1 MNEETDPIQ
10 NLLAQRA
17 ERIAY
22 LIAGHLRQTLSEGE
36 KDELDE
42 WISSDDKNQRLFEE
56 MVSPYLLEQNLK
68 EYDKP
73 DEAAALKRIKEK
85 LRFSTPVPTI
95 QPNKKRMLLRW
106 SIAASVI
113 VLTGLAIYF
122 VTQQPNNTT
131 ETTEGSKPDI
141 AAGGNRA
148 TLTLADGSTIDL
160 ATAKNGLMSS
170 SDGPDVLKTAEGQIS
185 YEEGKETTGKG
196 SHVLST
202 PAGGQYAVTLPDGTR
217 VWLNA
222 RSSLKYPVVFDERER
237 IVELEGEGY
246 FEVAPSNSPQGGGQ
260 TKIPFVVKV
269 KGGMEV
275 EVVGTHFNINAYE
288 DEGEMKTTLL
298 EGKVVLRRFD
308 KLSAQ
313 DDSGEWSVVS
323 GEQPKSSN
331 ELKPGEQLIIDRN
344 GKWRMESG
352 VDTGMVTAWKN
363 GKFQFK
369 DATIEAIMKQVARWY
384 DAEIVYEGRVDYHF
398 NATIYR
404 KENVSKLLEL
414 LEGTGRVRF
423 SIEGRKIVVRP

>member
-1 MNEETDPIQ
+1 MKPDPGEKYD
-10 NLLAQRA
+10 APRA

-22 LIAGHLRQTLSEGE
+22 LIAGHLRQTLSEVE

-42 WISSDDKNQRLFEE
+42 WITSDDKNQLLFEE
-56 MVSPYLLEQNLK
+56 MVSPWLLEQNLK

-85 LRFSTPVPTI
+85 LLFSTPVPTI
-95 QPNKKRMLLRW
+95 QPNKKRKLLRW
-106 SIAASVI
+106 SIAASVL

-131 ETTEGSKPDI
+131 DTTEGGKRDI

-160 ATAKNGLMSS
+160 ASAKNGLMSS
-170 SDGPDVLKTAEGQIS
+170 ADGPDVLKTADGQIS
-185 YEEGKETTGKG
+185 YEAGKETTGKG
-196 SHVLST
+196 SHVLIT

-222 RSSLKYPVVFDERER
+222 ASKLKYPVVFGERER

-246 FEVAPSNSPQGGGQ
+246 FEVAQLPRPEVALASPRNDGNV
-260 TKIPFVVKV
+260 PFIVKMKNGV
-269 KGGMEV
+269 QV
-275 EVVGTHFNINAYE
+275 EVKGTHFNINAYE
-288 DEGEMKTTLL
+288 DEGEIQTTLL
-298 EGKVVLRRFD
+298 EGKVEVQGRELR
-308 KLSAQ
+308 
-313 DDSGEWSVVS
+313 V
-323 GEQPKSSN
+323 KSQ
-331 ELKPGEQLIIDRN
+331 ELLPGDRLRIEEN
-344 GKWRMESG
+344 GKWKMESG
-352 VDTGMVTAWKN
+352 VDTGMVVAWKN

-369 DATIEAIMKQVARWY
+369 DATIETIMRQVARWY
-384 DAEIVYEGRVDYHF
+384 DAEIVYAGKVDYHF

-423 SIEGRKIVVRP
+423 EIEGRRIVVRP